1 MKSFEQIREQL
12 LEEAASTITVQVKG
26 FKGNLK
32 AYDRDRMNNGD
43 FGLGGLLDIDTDS
56 ADPVKYGKDTV
67 TYSFPDFNLDDA
79 KGMFKDASKIAK
91 DMTKY
96 SKYTASMF
104 KKLPDEDPSDWPGN
118 SQIDDFYVGAYYDKN
133 VTPGKPFVYT
143 VKFK

>member
-1 MKSFEQIREQL
+1 MKSFNQLREQL
-12 LEEAASTITVQVKG
+12 LKEAAGTITVQVKG

-32 AYDRDRMNNGD
+32 AYDRDRMSDGD
-43 FGLGGLLDIDTDS
+43 FDLGGLLGIDRDS

-79 KGMFKDASKIAK
+79 KDMFKDASKIAK

-118 SQIDDFYVGAYYDKN
+118 APIDDFYVGAHYDKN

>member
-1 MKSFEQIREQL
+1 MKNFSELREQL
-12 LEEAASTITVQVKG
+12 LKEAAGTITVQVKG

-32 AYDRDRMNNGD
+32 AYDRERMNDGD
-43 FGLGGLLDIDTDS
+43 FDLGGLLGIDRDS

-67 TYSFPDFNLDDA
+67 SFSFPDFNLDDA
-79 KGMFKDASKIAK
+79 KE
-91 DMTKY
+91 MTKY

-118 SQIDDFYVGAYYDKN
+118 APIDDFYVGAHYDKK